1 MKTSKS
7 QTTKRKKTKMIES
20 AVASSGGR
28 RIDALKK
35 LLAKERA
42 DTLARVKELMREQ
55 AGSGAP
61 PPADEMDVARSLAEV
76 ETHAA
81 LFERAQE
88 RLGAIDAAIARLGA
102 GVYGTCAR
110 CGDEIPLARLH
121 AVPFAQYCVD
131 CQHEVNSEA
140 RSGQGGLA
148 RPFGNRWTPPEEM
161 SAAEDS
167 EEHPDPVRTADD
179 DIQVD
184 SAFGPDE
191 EELEATGVEKRRRG
205 RPPKAKKAVQKKSR

>member
-1 MKTSKS
+1 MKT
-7 QTTKRKKTKMIES
+7 TNKRQKPKMMES
-20 AVASSGGR
+20 AVSTGGR

-35 LLAKERA
+35 LLAKEHA

-55 AGSGAP
+55 SSHGAP

-88 RLGAIDAAIARLGA
+88 RLGAIDAALARLGA
-102 GVYGTCAR
+102 GNYGICAR

-131 CQHEVNSEA
+131 CQHEVNAEA
-140 RSGQGGLA
+140 RSGQGGSS
-148 RPFGNRWTPPEEM
+148 RPFGSRWSAPEEM
-161 SAAEDS
+161 SAGEDS
-167 EEHPDPVRTADD
+167 DERPDPVRVAEDD
-179 DIQVD
+179 VQVD

-191 EELEATGVEKRRRG
+191 EELEQTGVEKRRRG

>member
-1 MKTSKS
+1 M
-7 QTTKRKKTKMIES
+7 MES
-20 AVASSGGR
+20 AVSTGGR

-35 LLAKERA
+35 LLAKEHA

-55 AGSGAP
+55 SSHGAP

-102 GVYGTCAR
+102 GNYGTCAR

-131 CQHEVNSEA
+131 CQHEVNAEA
-140 RSGQGGLA
+140 RSGQGGSS
-148 RPFGNRWTPPEEM
+148 RPFG
-161 SAAEDS
+161 SAL
-167 EEHPDPVRTADD
+167 
-179 DIQVD
+179 
-184 SAFGPDE
+184 SASRD
-191 EELEATGVEKRRRG
+191 ATKAGKIHCPNLMRRSLTMMD
-205 RPPKAKKAVQKKSR
+205 Q

>member
-1 MKTSKS
+1 SSLVLFIVARGTINADVNRYVWKTRNRRVPVVNDGRYRTMKT
-7 QTTKRKKTKMIES
+7 TNKRQKPKMMES
-20 AVASSGGR
+20 AVSTGGR

-35 LLAKERA
+35 LLAKEHA

-55 AGSGAP
+55 AGTGMP

-102 GVYGTCAR
+102 GNYGTCAR

-131 CQHEVNSEA
+131 CQHE
-140 RSGQGGLA
+140 
-148 RPFGNRWTPPEEM
+148 
-161 SAAEDS
+161 
-167 EEHPDPVRTADD
+167 
-179 DIQVD
+179 
-184 SAFGPDE
+184 
-191 EELEATGVEKRRRG
+191 
-205 RPPKAKKAVQKKSR
+205 

>member
-1 MKTSKS
+1 MK
-7 QTTKRKKTKMIES
+7 TTKRQKSKMMES
-20 AVASSGGR
+20 AVSNTGGR

-35 LLAKERA
+35 LLAKEHA

-55 AGSGAP
+55 SSHGAP

-88 RLGAIDAAIARLGA
+88 RLGAIDAALARLGA
-102 GVYGTCAR
+102 GNYGICAR

-131 CQHEVNSEA
+131 CQHEVNAEA
-140 RSGQGGLA
+140 RSGQGGSS
-148 RPFGNRWTPPEEM
+148 RPFGSRWSAPDEM

-167 EEHPDPVRTADD
+167 DERPDPVRVAEDD
-179 DIQVD
+179 VQVD

-191 EELEATGVEKRRRG
+191 EELEQTGVEKRRRG